1 MKIALIGYGK
11 MGKAVEA
18 CALDRGH
25 QVVLKIDA
33 GNKNDFTDANM
44 KQCDVAIEFTSPDSA
59 LDNIEKCF
67 NAGLPLVCGTT
78 GWYDHLEEVKN
89 SCRIKNAAFIYASN
103 FSIGV
108 NIFFAVN
115 QYVAKLMNAY
125 PDYNVSIE
133 ETHHLQKLDK
143 PSGTAITLANDI
155 LKQIQSKKNW
165 KLANGEIN
173 PGELSIVSKREPE
186 VVGTHVVAYT
196 SAIDEITIKHKANN
210 RHGFAQ
216 GAVHA
221 AEWLIGKRGFYEMR
235 DMLGLS

>member
-18 CALDRGH
+18 YALDRGH

-33 GNKNDFTDANM
+33 GNKNDFTDANL
-44 KQCDVAIEFTSPDSA
+44 KQCDVAIEFTSPASA

-89 SCRIKNAAFIYASN
+89 SCKSRNAAFIYASN

-133 ETHHLQKLDK
+133 EIHHLQKLDK

-155 LKQIQSKKNW
+155 LKQIQGKKNW

-173 PGELSIVSKREPE
+173 PGELSIGSKREPE

-196 SAIDEITIKHKANN
+196 STIDEIKLIHKAYN

-221 AEWLIGKRGFYEMR
+221 AEWLIGKQGFYEMR